1 MSWVRELAF
10 TGRQFDASEASRFG
24 FVSHVAVDQSSLRE
38 AVSKLA
44 SAIASKSPVALR
56 ATKEMCC
63 YAEGHDPDEC
73 MHYVRTRG
81 PRTLNGA
88 MLQTNDV
95 MTSVQAF
102 MTKQPATYSKL

>member
-73 MHYVRTRG
+73 MHYVRT
-81 PRTLNGA
+81 LNGA

>member
-81 PRTLNGA
+81 RSMAPCCRPT
-88 MLQTNDV
+88 M
-95 MTSVQAF
+95 
-102 MTKQPATYSKL
+102 